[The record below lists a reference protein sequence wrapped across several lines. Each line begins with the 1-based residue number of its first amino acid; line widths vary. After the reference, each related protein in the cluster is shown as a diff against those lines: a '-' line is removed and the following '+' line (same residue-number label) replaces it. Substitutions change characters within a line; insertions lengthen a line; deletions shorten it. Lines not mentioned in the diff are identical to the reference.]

1 VSFSQKE
8 GKRSKMGYRAALRSR
23 KGQGFIGYTVLV
35 IVVSAALIA
44 MTIYLMRSTNARLKQ
59 EQQELDYYKAER

>member
-1 VSFSQKE
+1 MSFRQKE

>member
-1 VSFSQKE
+1 
-8 GKRSKMGYRAALRSR
+8 MGYRAALRSR